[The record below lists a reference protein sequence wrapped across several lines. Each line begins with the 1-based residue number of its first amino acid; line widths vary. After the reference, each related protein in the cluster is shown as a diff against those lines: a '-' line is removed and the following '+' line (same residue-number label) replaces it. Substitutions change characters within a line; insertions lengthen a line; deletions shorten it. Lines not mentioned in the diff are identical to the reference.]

1 MAVSQDAMTDDSVA
15 GLAGWTTLMSRWNS
29 MLTAPALEWRIDLA
43 RRPAV
48 GVRRDGRPIGA
59 LILAI
64 GTLWLAVPMPALL
77 GGAPFP
83 IAELGRSGA
92 WASLGIGVALML
104 WGLWV
109 LWCRQTIR
117 IHGDEVHVRT
127 RHLLGVTSWSE
138 PLASYRAVVW
148 RSEPIHRRAGRRT
161 LHLVELSHADRARTV
176 TLLSS
181 TGEVGARDCWWAWAQ
196 DLGLPAIR
204 LHAGEQEVVA
214 REAAKPVPS
223 AQ

>member
-1 MAVSQDAMTDDSVA
+1 MF
-15 GLAGWTTLMSRWNS
+15 
-29 MLTAPALEWRIDLA
+29 TAPALEWRVDLA
-43 RRPAV
+43 KRPAA

-64 GTLWLAVPMPALL
+64 GTLWLAVPLPALL

-92 WASLGIGVALML
+92 WASLGIGVALVL
-104 WGLWV
+104 WGLRV
-109 LWCRQTIR
+109 LMRRQTIR
-117 IHGDEVHVRT
+117 IHGEEVHVRA
-127 RHLLGVTSWSE
+127 RHLLAVTSWSE
-138 PLASYRAVVW
+138 PLANYRAVVW
-148 RSEPIHRRAGRRT
+148 RSEPIHRRSGTRM

-181 TGEVGARDCWWAWAQ
+181 TSEVAARNGWWAWAQ
-196 DLGLPAIR
+196 DLGLAAIR
-204 LHAGEQEVVA
+204 LRAGEQEVFGS
-214 REAAKPVPS
+214 ETAKPVPS